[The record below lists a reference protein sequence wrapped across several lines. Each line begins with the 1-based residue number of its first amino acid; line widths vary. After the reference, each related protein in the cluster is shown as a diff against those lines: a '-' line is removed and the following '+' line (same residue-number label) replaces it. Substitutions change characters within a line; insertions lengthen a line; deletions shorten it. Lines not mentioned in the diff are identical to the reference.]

1 MPTSDAFRA
10 ARAVEVSADTAAVTA
25 LIAQATTDGLDLT
38 ALAAY
43 IVHHIPNATS
53 LAGLAGSVTLDQVAQ
68 HISHFEYAYA
78 GTWRSSWR
86 TGRDEFVRDLVDGW
100 VSGED
105 SAVLLDHTDLTAL
118 TEALF
123 DDTYFTLEAPT
134 QGSNDAVHVF
144 RRDWEEV

>member
-10 ARAVEVSADTAAVTA
+10 ARAIAVSADTADVAA

-38 ALAAY
+38 ALTAY
-43 IVHHIPNATS
+43 VLHHIPNATS
-53 LAGLAGSVTLDQVAQ
+53 LAGLAGTVTLDQAAQ
-68 HISHFEYAYA
+68 HVSHFEYAYA
-78 GTWRSSWR
+78 GTWRSSCR
-86 TGRDEFVRDLVDGW
+86 SGRDEFVRDLVDGW

-118 TEALF
+118 TTALF

-134 QGSNDAVHVF
+134 LGSHDAVHVF
-144 RRDWEEV
+144 KRGWEEV